1 MDKIDIIVNKTGIII
16 ENSKESKP
24 YVFDTKIINKFILA
38 SVKYILS
45 NLRDINYIK

>member
-1 MDKIDIIVNKTGIII
+1 MDKIDIIVNKDGIII
-16 ENSKESKP
+16 ENTKENKA
-24 YVFDTKIINKFILA
+24 YVFDIKIINKFILT